1 MTIGTIPTETLMLA
15 GGLSALLMV
24 ACALLI
30 LRLVTRDDRVDQR
43 LREANGTAPR
53 LRQRAHALDP
63 AQTGKSPV
71 QTLLDMVARI
81 GSAIAA
87 SGVLSR
93 KTLGELEQT
102 LSSSGLSKSTSL
114 GLFVGAKVLL
124 VVLLPLVAQVALH
137 GTSLDSTMA
146 LMVTL
151 LAGVVGMM
159 APDYTIGKIRKSYL
173 AKVEAGLPDTLDL
186 LLICAQSGLSLQP
199 AITRV
204 EIEIRDTYPAVAWE
218 LAQTANELQFI
229 ADSRVALTNLGNR
242 TGLESLKRLTG
253 TLIQT
258 LQYGTPLSEA
268 LRAMAAEMRAETLTR
283 YEARAA
289 RLPVLL
295 TLPMIMFVM
304 PCVFIVVGGP
314 AVIMLMKAFN

>member
-1 MTIGTIPTETLMLA
+1 MSPEMLMLT

-30 LRLVTRDDRVDQR
+30 LQLVSRDDRVEQR
-43 LREANGTAPR
+43 LREANGSAPR
-53 LRQRAHALDP
+53 RRKQVADP
-63 AQTGKSPV
+63 AAAGKSAL
-71 QTLLDMVARI
+71 QSLLDIVARL
-81 GSAIAA
+81 GSGIAA
-87 SGVLSR
+87 SGLLSR
-93 KTLGELEQT
+93 KTLSELEQT
-102 LSSSGLSKSTSL
+102 LSSSGMAKSTSL
-114 GLFVGAKVLL
+114 GLFIGAKVSL
-124 VVLLPLVAQVALH
+124 VLLLPLVAQLVLH
-137 GTSLDSTMA
+137 RSSVDANMA
-146 LMVTL
+146 LMLTL
-151 LAGVVGMM
+151 LAAVTGMM
-159 APDYTIGKIRKSYL
+159 APDMVIGKIRKAYL

-204 EIEIRDTYPAVAWE
+204 ELEIRDTYPAVAWE
-218 LAQTANELQFI
+218 LALTANELQFI

-242 TGLESLKRLTG
+242 TGLDSLKRLTG

-258 LQYGTPLSEA
+258 MQYGTPLSEA
-268 LRAMAAEMRAETLTR
+268 LRAMAGEMRAETLTR

-295 TLPMIMFVM
+295 TLPMIMFIM

-314 AVIMLMKAFN
+314 AVIMLIKAFQ

>member
-1 MTIGTIPTETLMLA
+1 MSTQMLMLA
-15 GGLSALLMV
+15 GGLSALLMF

-30 LRLVTRDDRVDQR
+30 LQLVTRDDRVDQR
-43 LREANGTAPR
+43 LREVNGTAPR
-53 LRQRAHALDP
+53 QRQRNQAADSARAGKTAL
-63 AQTGKSPV
+63 
-71 QTLLDMVARI
+71 QTLLGFVARM
-81 GSAIAA
+81 GSSIAA
-87 SGVLSR
+87 SGLLSR
-93 KTLGELEQT
+93 KTLNELEQT
-102 LSSSGLSKSTSL
+102 LSSSGLSKSSSL
-114 GLFVGAKVLL
+114 GLFIGAKVSL
-124 VVLLPLVAQVALH
+124 VVLLPLAAQVTLRS
-137 GTSLDSTMA
+137 TSIDSDMV
-146 LMVTL
+146 LMLTL
-151 LAGVVGMM
+151 VAGLAGML
-159 APDYTIGKIRKSYL
+159 APDMTIGKIRKSYL

-199 AITRV
+199 AIVRV
-204 EIEIRDTYPAVAWE
+204 EMEIRDSNPAVAWE

-304 PCVFIVVGGP
+304 PCVFVVIGGP
-314 AVIMLMKAFN
+314 AVIQLIRTFG